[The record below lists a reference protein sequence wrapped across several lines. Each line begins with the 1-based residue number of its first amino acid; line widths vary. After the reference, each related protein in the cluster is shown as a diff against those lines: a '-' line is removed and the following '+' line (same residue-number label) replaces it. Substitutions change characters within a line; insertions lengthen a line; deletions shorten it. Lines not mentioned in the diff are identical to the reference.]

1 MDFKML
7 YRIKSQDKDNNLIFR
22 KKYLKSTKIF
32 YKYQKRS
39 EKDPDRSNNKEED
52 KNGNDF

>member
-1 MDFKML
+1 MDFKMR
-7 YRIKSQDKDNNLIFR
+7 YRIKSQDKDNNPIFR